1 MKERASKLDA
11 YAQRLDELLRPASE
25 GGQGLTLAQAQE
37 QLRLDGCAVSTSR
50 LSDWWAA
57 REAAR
62 LQDRLLGQIASGA
75 RQCQEV
81 EKELGKVGAPE
92 LDTLIKLHRVLILK
106 LSTEVQ
112 ADTELLELVNRM
124 MKPVVAFARLKQ
136 LDAQLALDRDKF
148 KRETCELFLKWS
160 EDNRAKEIAASSGS
174 NSDKIAKLGELMFGE
189 DWQ

>member
-1 MKERASKLDA
+1 
-11 YAQRLDELLRPASE
+11 
-25 GGQGLTLAQAQE
+25 
-37 QLRLDGCAVSTSR
+37 
-50 LSDWWAA
+50 
-57 REAAR
+57 
-62 LQDRLLGQIASGA
+62 
-75 RQCQEV
+75 
-81 EKELGKVGAPE
+81 
-92 LDTLIKLHRVLILK
+92 LILK
-106 LSTEVQ
+106 LSTEGQ